1 MNMEKLVEYQPPV
14 GPAFLPLVLVLMI
27 LLLAVPASVVIYRG
41 RMPVPGPVVVMST
54 ALPPPR
60 VRNDVYA
67 NLPRKFLPL
76 SKYPATPT
84 RPHVAHVVPGAHV
97 AAYWAATIKAYHNA
111 RVANALLGEGGTQYR
126 EHA

>member
-41 RMPVPGPVVVMST
+41 RIPVPGPVVVMST

-84 RPHVAHVVPGAHV
+84 RPHVARTARTCN
-97 AAYWAATIKAYHNA
+97 AECMAYRKAY
-111 RVANALLGEGGTQYR
+111 ANAHRANVLLGRHQYR